1 MLTINDLNTIIKYYA
16 YNLPQ
21 RIDELNHL
29 TSTCLEQE
37 YHYLEVL
44 SIIDKYQM
52 YCTQDEK

>member
-1 MLTINDLNTIIKYYA
+1 MLTINDLNTIIKFYA

-37 YHYLEVL
+37 HHSLEVL

>member
-1 MLTINDLNTIIKYYA
+1 MLTINDLNTIIKFYA

-37 YHYLEVL
+37 YHSL
-44 SIIDKYQM
+44 
-52 YCTQDEK
+52 